1 MKLIEIQSM
10 ISSSEVTLRD
20 LEKEIIKN
28 PNLYSIKL
36 SYDSINTHKKNLEEK
51 FFEKAKQEGINIC
64 DYRIIPNKEGVSLQ
78 GLGELLKL
86 FQSLYSSL
94 YESLLAGSPR
104 DRTKITKDSTF
115 NFGFSYSGFI
125 RSYLYI
131 TK

>member
-51 FFEKAKQEGINIC
+51 FFEKAKQEGIVFAI
-64 DYRIIPNKEGVSLQ
+64 YW
-78 GLGELLKL
+78 
-86 FQSLYSSL
+86 
-94 YESLLAGSPR
+94 
-104 DRTKITKDSTF
+104 
-115 NFGFSYSGFI
+115 
-125 RSYLYI
+125 
-131 TK
+131 